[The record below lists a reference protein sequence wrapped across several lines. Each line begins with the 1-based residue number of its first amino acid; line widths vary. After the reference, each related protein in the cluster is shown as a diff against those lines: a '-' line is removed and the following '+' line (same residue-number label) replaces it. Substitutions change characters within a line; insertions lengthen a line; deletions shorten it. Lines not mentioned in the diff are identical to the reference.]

1 MYIIESAKIIMA
13 ESSKSSNLKFSDKV
27 VVVTGSGTGIGQ
39 AIAKKFAEKG
49 ANIIIMGRRKEPLDK
64 TSDILIEIMKK
75 VGSSGTVRAFSG
87 VDVSDEV
94 GINEMF
100 SSIKQEF
107 GRVDIIVNNAGVSG
121 PVKTFTN
128 ASFQDFKDCVAIHLT
143 GTFWTSVQGL
153 KVMDKGSKIITIA
166 TFFTEENKYEQRPYR
181 FRTPYTAAQGAKNRL
196 AEALAWE
203 LVEQGIKS
211 VATNPGP
218 VHSDRIYKTVYPKA
232 AAEFLRIGG
241 YPGLDSTEIELSA
254 INGLELLGE
263 SPEVF
268 SKGIMEIAQQI
279 SKSRS
284 SPSSSSSSSS
294 PPPTHSSAQPSSPS
308 KTTTTTTTTSNTPIT
323 DSDNAATTTTATA
336 AAAATTPPPP
346 QLTPTQGSGDLNKTI
361 EGMLIKIQEIAEK
374 IQQNTSKMIVD
385 NEFLSQEEVADMV
398 LTLSDD
404 TISKLINGRII
415 PNDRVFYPVKPIV
428 GTFIDDNSIQNLKEK
443 VVIITTTSSKEK
455 DVQRIISL
463 ANKLNDIG
471 VKQVIILSKNFD
483 DTKFYKDFHS
493 HSLDLA
499 DEEKVKR
506 IFNTAK
512 TKFGSINSVIHIT
525 GDYDYNRSL
534 LSLSREDWDL
544 LVENFIHIPALITR
558 EAVKFMSPA
567 DAIQKPS
574 QFKDSKGIIVILGP
588 DSPSGKKISGLS
600 RARSEV
606 FRGALRPYTA
616 TVNQELS
623 DVLGSKIKLN
633 LILAGNVEGIES
645 KIENVTTS
653 VLNLI
658 AGSSLNKN
666 EAFFYMKEGTKKKN
680 N

>member
-1 MYIIESAKIIMA
+1 MA
-13 ESSKSSNLKFSDKV
+13 ESLKKTPALKFSDKIV
-27 VVVTGSGTGIGQ
+27 VITGSGTGIGQ
-39 AIAKKFAEKG
+39 AIAKKFAERG
-49 ANIIIMGRRKEPLDK
+49 ASIIIMGRRKEPLDK
-64 TSDILIEIMKK
+64 TSEILVDIMKK
-75 VGSSGTVRAFSG
+75 VGSSGTVRSFSG
-87 VDVSDEV
+87 VDVSDEN

-100 SSIKQEF
+100 SNIKQEF
-107 GRVDIIVNNAGVSG
+107 GKVDIIVNNAGVSG

-241 YPGLDSTEIELSA
+241 YPGLDSTEVELSA

-284 SPSSSSSSSS
+284 SPSSSSSSS
-294 PPPTHSSAQPSSPS
+294 PHSSSQPSSPS
-308 KTTTTTTTTSNTPIT
+308 KTTNTTTTTPPSNTSIT
-323 DSDNAATTTTATA
+323 DSDNAATTTATT
-336 AAAATTPPPP
+336 AAATTPPP
-346 QLTPTQGSGDLNKTI
+346 QLTPTQGGDLNKTI

-428 GTFIDDNSIQNLKEK
+428 GTSIDESSLQNLKEK
-443 VVIITTTSSKEK
+443 VVIITTTSSQEK
-455 DVQRIISL
+455 DVQRVISL
-463 ANKLNDIG
+463 ANKLNDTG
-471 VKQVIILSKNFD
+471 VKQVIILSKNYD

-512 TKFGSINSVIHIT
+512 TKFGSIDSVIHVT
-525 GDYDYNRSL
+525 GEYDYNRSL
-534 LSLSREDWDL
+534 SSLSREEWDL

-574 QFKDSKGIIVILGP
+574 QFKDSHGVIVILGP

-645 KIENVTTS
+645 NIENVTTS

-666 EAFFYMKEGTKKKN
+666 ESIFYIDEGTKKKN

>member
-1 MYIIESAKIIMA
+1 MA
-13 ESSKSSNLKFSDKV
+13 ESLKSTSLKFSDKV
-27 VVVTGSGTGIGQ
+27 VVITGSGTGIGQ
-39 AIAKKFAEKG
+39 AIAKKFAENG
-49 ANIIIMGRRKEPLDK
+49 ASIIIMGRRKEPLD
-64 TSDILIEIMKK
+64 TTTEILNDIMKK
-75 VGSSGTVRAFSG
+75 AGSSGTVRSFSG
-87 VDVSDEV
+87 VDVADEN

-100 SSIKQEF
+100 SNIKQEF
-107 GRVDIIVNNAGVSG
+107 GKVDIIVNNAGVSG

-153 KVMDKGSKIITIA
+153 KVMDKESKIITIA

-203 LVEQGIKS
+203 LVERGIKS

-241 YPGLDSTEIELSA
+241 YPGLDSSEVEVSA
-254 INGLELLGE
+254 TKGLDLLGE
-263 SPEVF
+263 SQEVF
-268 SKGIMEIAQQI
+268 SKGIKEIAQHVT
-279 SKSRS
+279 SSRLS
-284 SPSSSSSSSS
+284 VSSSTSSS
-294 PPPTHSSAQPSSPS
+294 
-308 KTTTTTTTTSNTPIT
+308 TTTSNSTSKHDDSNT
-323 DSDNAATTTTATA
+323 DSSSLTTN
-336 AAAATTPPPP
+336 
-346 QLTPTQGSGDLNKTI
+346 QDDLNKTI
-361 EGMLIKIQEIAEK
+361 EGMLMKIQEIAEK
-374 IQQNTSKMIVD
+374 IQKNTSKMIVD
-385 NEFLSQEEVADMV
+385 NEFLSQEEVAEMV

-404 TISKLINGRII
+404 TISKLINGRVI

-428 GTFIDDNSIQNLKEK
+428 GTSIDDNNIQNLKEK
-443 VVIITTTSSKEK
+443 VVVITTTSSKEK
-455 DVQRIISL
+455 DVQRITSL
-463 ANKLNDIG
+463 ANRLNDSG
-471 VKQVIILSKNFD
+471 VKQVIILSKNNGD

-493 HSLDLA
+493 HSLDLS
-499 DEEKVKR
+499 DEEQVKR

-512 TKFGSINSVIHIT
+512 TKFGSIDSVIHVT
-525 GDYDYNRSL
+525 GEYDYNRSL
-534 LSLSREDWDL
+534 LSLSREEWDI
-544 LVENFIHIPALITR
+544 LVENFIHIPGLITR
-558 EAVKFMSPA
+558 EAVKFMSPP

-588 DSPSGKKISGLS
+588 DSPSGKKISGLT

-623 DVLGSKIKLN
+623 DVLGSKITLN
-633 LILAGNVEGIES
+633 LILPGNIEGIES
-645 KIENVTTS
+645 NIENVTTS

-666 EAFFYMKEGTKKKN
+666 ESIFYIDEGKK
-680 N
+680 

>member
-1 MYIIESAKIIMA
+1 MA
-13 ESSKSSNLKFSDKV
+13 ESLKTPDLKFSDKIV
-27 VVVTGSGTGIGQ
+27 VITGSGTGIGQ
-39 AIAKKFAEKG
+39 AIAKKFAERG
-49 ANIIIMGRRKEPLDK
+49 ASIIIMGRRKEPLDK
-64 TSDILIEIMKK
+64 TTEILVDIMKK
-75 VGSSGTVRAFSG
+75 VGSSGIVRSFSG
-87 VDVSDEV
+87 VDVSDEN

-100 SSIKQEF
+100 SNIKQEF
-107 GRVDIIVNNAGVSG
+107 GKVDIIVNNAGVSG

-143 GTFWTSVQGL
+143 GTFWTSIQGL

-203 LVEQGIKS
+203 LVDQGIKS

-241 YPGLDSTEIELSA
+241 YPGLDSTEVELSA
-254 INGLELLGE
+254 TNGLDLLGE

-268 SKGIMEIAQQI
+268 SKGTMEIAQQI
-279 SKSRS
+279 SNSRLS
-284 SPSSSSSSSS
+284 SISPSSSSS
-294 PPPTHSSAQPSSPS
+294 PPPPPS
-308 KTTTTTTTTSNTPIT
+308 TTTNSTTTIT
-323 DSDNAATTTTATA
+323 GTDDGAAASSDAA
-336 AAAATTPPPP
+336 AAAATPVTPN
-346 QLTPTQGSGDLNKTI
+346 QGDLNKTI

-374 IQQNTSKMIVD
+374 IQKNTSKMIVD

-428 GTFIDDNSIQNLKEK
+428 GTYIDDNSIQNLKDK

-455 DVQRIISL
+455 DVQRTISL

-471 VKQVIILSKNFD
+471 VKQVIILSKNYD

-499 DEEKVKR
+499 DEDKVKR

-512 TKFGSINSVIHIT
+512 TKFGSIDSVIHIT

-534 LSLSREDWDL
+534 LSLSREEWDL

-645 KIENVTTS
+645 NIENVTTS

-666 EAFFYMKEGTKKKN
+666 ESIFYIDEGTKKN
-680 N
+680 NNN

>member
-1 MYIIESAKIIMA
+1 MA
-13 ESSKSSNLKFSDKV
+13 ESLKSTSLKFSDKIV
-27 VVVTGSGTGIGQ
+27 VITGSGTGIGQ
-39 AIAKKFAEKG
+39 AIAKKFAENG
-49 ANIIIMGRRKEPLDK
+49 ASIIIMGRRKEPLDK
-64 TSDILIEIMKK
+64 TTEILNDIMKK
-75 VGSSGTVRAFSG
+75 AGSSGTVRSFSG
-87 VDVSDEV
+87 VDVADEN

-100 SSIKQEF
+100 SNIKQEF
-107 GRVDIIVNNAGVSG
+107 GKVDIIVNNAGVSG

-153 KVMDKGSKIITIA
+153 KVMDKESKIITIA

-203 LVEQGIKS
+203 LVERGIKS

-241 YPGLDSTEIELSA
+241 YPGLDSSEVEVSA
-254 INGLELLGE
+254 TKGLDLLGE
-263 SPEVF
+263 SQEVF
-268 SKGIMEIAQQI
+268 SKGIKEIAQHVT
-279 SKSRS
+279 SSRLS
-284 SPSSSSSSSS
+284 VSSSTSSS
-294 PPPTHSSAQPSSPS
+294 
-308 KTTTTTTTTSNTPIT
+308 TTTSNSTSKHD
-323 DSDNAATTTTATA
+323 DSNPDSSSLTTN
-336 AAAATTPPPP
+336 
-346 QLTPTQGSGDLNKTI
+346 QDDLNKTI
-361 EGMLIKIQEIAEK
+361 EGMLMKIQEIAEK
-374 IQQNTSKMIVD
+374 IQKNTSKMIVD
-385 NEFLSQEEVADMV
+385 NEFLSQEEVAEMV

-404 TISKLINGRII
+404 TISKLINGRVI

-428 GTFIDDNSIQNLKEK
+428 GTSIDDNNIQNLKEK
-443 VVIITTTSSKEK
+443 VVVITTTSSKEK
-455 DVQRIISL
+455 DVQRITSL
-463 ANKLNDIG
+463 ANKLNDSG
-471 VKQVIILSKNFD
+471 VKQVIILSKNNGD

-493 HSLDLA
+493 HSLDLS
-499 DEEKVKR
+499 DEEQVKR

-512 TKFGSINSVIHIT
+512 TKFGSIDSVIHVT
-525 GDYDYNRSL
+525 GEYDYNRSL
-534 LSLSREDWDL
+534 LSLSREEWDI
-544 LVENFIHIPALITR
+544 LVENFIHIPGLITR
-558 EAVKFMSPA
+558 EAVKFMSPP

-588 DSPSGKKISGLS
+588 DSPSGKKISGLT

-623 DVLGSKIKLN
+623 DVLGSKITLN
-633 LILAGNVEGIES
+633 LILPGNIEGIES
-645 KIENVTTS
+645 NIENVTTS

-666 EAFFYMKEGTKKKN
+666 ESIFYIDEGKK
-680 N
+680 

>member
-1 MYIIESAKIIMA
+1 MA
-13 ESSKSSNLKFSDKV
+13 ESLKTPALKFSDKIV
-27 VVVTGSGTGIGQ
+27 VITGSGTGIGQ
-39 AIAKKFAEKG
+39 AIAKKFAERG
-49 ANIIIMGRRKEPLDK
+49 ASIIIMGRRKEPLDK
-64 TSDILIEIMKK
+64 TSEILIDIMKK
-75 VGSSGTVRAFSG
+75 VGSLGTVRSFSG
-87 VDVSDEV
+87 VDVSDEN

-100 SSIKQEF
+100 SNIKQEF
-107 GRVDIIVNNAGVSG
+107 GKVDIIVNNAGVSG

-241 YPGLDSTEIELSA
+241 YPGLDSTEVELSA

-268 SKGIMEIAQQI
+268 SKGIMTIAQQI
-279 SKSRS
+279 SNSRS
-284 SPSSSSSSSS
+284 SVSPSDSSASSSSSS
-294 PPPTHSSAQPSSPS
+294 PHSSAQPSSPS
-308 KTTTTTTTTSNTPIT
+308 KTTTTTNNTPIT
-323 DSDNAATTTTATA
+323 DSDNATTTTTTT
-336 AAAATTPPPP
+336 AAAATTPPD
-346 QLTPTQGSGDLNKTI
+346 LTPNQGGDLNKTI

-428 GTFIDDNSIQNLKEK
+428 GTSIDESSLQNLKEK
-443 VVIITTTSSKEK
+443 VVIITTTSSQEK
-455 DVQRIISL
+455 DVQRVISL
-463 ANKLNDIG
+463 VNKLNDIG
-471 VKQVIILSKNFD
+471 VKQVIILSKNYD

-512 TKFGSINSVIHIT
+512 TKFGSIDSVIHVT
-525 GDYDYNRSL
+525 GEYDYNRSL
-534 LSLSREDWDL
+534 SSLSREEWDL

-574 QFKDSKGIIVILGP
+574 QFKDSQGVIVILGP

-645 KIENVTTS
+645 NIENVTTS

-666 EAFFYMKEGTKKKN
+666 ESIFYIDEGTKKKN

>member
-1 MYIIESAKIIMA
+1 MA
-13 ESSKSSNLKFSDKV
+13 ESLKNTPALKFSDKIV
-27 VVVTGSGTGIGQ
+27 VITGSGTGIGQ
-39 AIAKKFAEKG
+39 AIAKKFAERG
-49 ANIIIMGRRKEPLDK
+49 ASIIILGRRKEPLDK
-64 TSDILIEIMKK
+64 TTEILVDIMKK
-75 VGSSGTVRAFSG
+75 VGSSGTVRSFSG
-87 VDVSDEV
+87 VDVSDEN

-100 SSIKQEF
+100 SNIKQEF
-107 GRVDIIVNNAGVSG
+107 GKVDIIVNNAGVSG

-241 YPGLDSTEIELSA
+241 YPGLDSTEVELSA
-254 INGLELLGE
+254 TNGLDLLGE
-263 SPEVF
+263 SPEIF
-268 SKGIMEIAQQI
+268 SRGIMEIAQQVSNSRLSSI
-279 SKSRS
+279 S
-284 SPSSSSSSSS
+284 PPS
-294 PPPTHSSAQPSSPS
+294 PPPSTSTTS
-308 KTTTTTTTTSNTPIT
+308 TTTIT
-323 DSDNAATTTTATA
+323 DTDDGVTA
-336 AAAATTPPPP
+336 AASPPPPSSASAAGAVTPPPFIAN
-346 QLTPTQGSGDLNKTI
+346 QGDLNKTI

-374 IQQNTSKMIVD
+374 IQNNTSKMIVD

-443 VVIITTTSSKEK
+443 VVIITTTSSQEK

-471 VKQVIILSKNFD
+471 VKQVIILSKNYD

-512 TKFGSINSVIHIT
+512 TKFGSIDYVIHIT

-633 LILAGNVEGIES
+633 LILAGNVEGMES
-645 KIENVTTS
+645 NIENVTTS

-658 AGSSLNKN
+658 SGSSLNKN
-666 EAFFYMKEGTKKKN
+666 ESIFYIDEGTKKN
-680 N
+680 NN

>member
-1 MYIIESAKIIMA
+1 MA
-13 ESSKSSNLKFSDKV
+13 ESLKTPDLKFSDKIV
-27 VVVTGSGTGIGQ
+27 VITGSGTGIGQ
-39 AIAKKFAEKG
+39 AIAKKFAERG
-49 ANIIIMGRRKEPLDK
+49 ASIIILGRRKEPLDK
-64 TSDILIEIMKK
+64 TTEILVDIMQK
-75 VGSSGTVRAFSG
+75 VGSSGTVRSFSG
-87 VDVSDEV
+87 VDVSDEN

-100 SSIKQEF
+100 SNIKQEF
-107 GRVDIIVNNAGVSG
+107 GKVDIIVNNAGVSG

-143 GTFWTSVQGL
+143 GTFWTSIQGL
-153 KVMDKGSKIITIA
+153 KVMDKGAKIITIA

-203 LVEQGIKS
+203 LVDQGIKS

-241 YPGLDSTEIELSA
+241 YPGLDSTEVELSA
-254 INGLELLGE
+254 TNGLDLLGE

-268 SKGIMEIAQQI
+268 SKGTMEIAQQI
-279 SKSRS
+279 SNSRLS
-284 SPSSSSSSSS
+284 SISPSSSSS
-294 PPPTHSSAQPSSPS
+294 PPPPPSP
-308 KTTTTTTTTSNTPIT
+308 TTTNSTTTIT
-323 DSDNAATTTTATA
+323 GTDDGAAASSDAA
-336 AAAATTPPPP
+336 AAAATPVTPN
-346 QLTPTQGSGDLNKTI
+346 QGDLNKTI

-374 IQQNTSKMIVD
+374 IQKNTSKMIVD

-428 GTFIDDNSIQNLKEK
+428 GTYIDDNSIQNLKDK

-455 DVQRIISL
+455 DVQRTISL

-471 VKQVIILSKNFD
+471 VKQVIILSKNYD

-499 DEEKVKR
+499 DEEKIKR

-512 TKFGSINSVIHIT
+512 TKFGSIDSLIHIT

-534 LSLSREDWDL
+534 LSLSREEWDL

-633 LILAGNVEGIES
+633 LILAGNVEGMES
-645 KIENVTTS
+645 NIENVTTS
-653 VLNLI
+653 VLNLFS
-658 AGSSLNKN
+658 GSSLNKN
-666 EAFFYMKEGTKKKN
+666 ESIFYIDEGTKKN
-680 N
+680 NN